1 MTIPIPY
8 RPKNAGFLM
17 EPIEAPKG
25 VPVPKVLPIRFFPDP
40 ILQVR
45 CAPVKDINDE
55 IKQLAYDM
63 LLTMMKG
70 NGIGLAAPQVGKVLR
85 MFVADVEWPEK
96 RVDSQSYIFINPT
109 IEPIGDSIIK
119 SVEGCLSFPEERF
132 DQKRAKSVRIKSTD
146 LEGKPYEL
154 EADGMLAVVI
164 QHEMDHLDGKTVA
177 SGLSWLKRDLLRKK
191 LFKRTRR

>member
-40 ILQVR
+40 ILQQKCKSVE
-45 CAPVKDINDE
+45 VITDE
-55 IKQLAYDM
+55 IRELAYDM

-70 NGIGLAAPQVGKVLR
+70 NGIGLAAPQVGHLVRL
-85 MFVADVEWPEK
+85 FVADVEWPEK
-96 RVDSQSYIFINPT
+96 QVDSQSYIFINPT
-109 IEPIGDSIIK
+109 IELIGDSIK

-154 EADGMLAVVI
+154 EAEGMLAVVI

-191 LFKRTRR
+191 LFKRIRR